1 MSRLKSI
8 FSRGRR
14 KSSCQSLSR
23 WKSSSSM
30 GRWNSISQCL
40 VTAGGIL
47 GEGLGLILG
56 DAEGLT
62 EADGE

>member
-1 MSRLKSI
+1 
-8 FSRGRR
+8 
-14 KSSCQSLSR
+14 
-23 WKSSSSM
+23 M